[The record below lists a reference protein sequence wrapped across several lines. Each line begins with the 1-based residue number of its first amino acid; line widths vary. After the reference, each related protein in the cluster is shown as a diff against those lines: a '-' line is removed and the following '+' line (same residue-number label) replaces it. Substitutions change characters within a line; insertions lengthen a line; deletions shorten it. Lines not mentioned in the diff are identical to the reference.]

1 MTLTEFFLNA
11 CSMSSDINEHLPTLK
26 QYASEC
32 DVVMELGV
40 RTGNSTFALL
50 SGLPKKMRSF
60 DIGPF
65 CNKIICKDLAEAN
78 GIDWQFIQENVL
90 TTDKIEECDLLFIDT
105 LHSYF
110 QLKKELELHGNKS
123 RKYIVLHDTFTF
135 GKRDEFTPA
144 GQPNLGLLPAIF
156 EFLDNNK
163 HWAVHKIY
171 DNNNGLMILKRS

>member
-1 MTLTEFFLNA
+1 
-11 CSMSSDINEHLPTLK
+11 MSSDINEHLPTLK

-123 RKYIVLHDTFTF
+123 RKYIVLHDTVTF
-135 GKRDEFTPA
+135 GKRDEVTPA